1 MCGRVCALP
10 VHLLGHP
17 PTVFAVQRPWHQM
30 RPGDVD
36 DFKLGLL
43 VLEAFQQSWT
53 MSGQRRAKIEEQLPL
68 LRMAGA
74 SGQDLAPRVARCH
87 RDEAR
92 PILVMIMMLDA
103 GFVWKNDAGRYVPRQ
118 VKVFRTA
125 AAEARWACL
134 APL

>member
-10 VHLLGHP
+10 IHLLGRP
-17 PTVFAVQRPWHQM
+17 SIVFAVQRPRHQL

-53 MSGQRRAKIEEQLPL
+53 MLGQRRAKIEEQLPL

-74 SGQDLAPRVARCH
+74 SRQGLAPRVASGH
-87 RDEAR
+87 RD
-92 PILVMIMMLDA
+92 
-103 GFVWKNDAGRYVPRQ
+103 
-118 VKVFRTA
+118 
-125 AAEARWACL
+125 
-134 APL
+134 